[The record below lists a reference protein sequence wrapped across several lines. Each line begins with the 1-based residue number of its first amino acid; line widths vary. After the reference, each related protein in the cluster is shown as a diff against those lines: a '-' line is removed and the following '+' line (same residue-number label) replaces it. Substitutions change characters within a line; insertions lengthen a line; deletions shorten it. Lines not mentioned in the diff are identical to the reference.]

1 MSINGQFYDK
11 GSVDGLIETLNT
23 LCESLGVKITTI
35 ESNYVN
41 KNQIGANSGVASL
54 GSDGKV
60 PSSQLPGYVDDVLE
74 FDNQSGF
81 PQTGESG
88 KIYVAKDTNKTYR
101 WSGSSY
107 IEISQSIALGET
119 SSTAYAGNKGKANAE
134 AIAALQELVNT
145 INSSLSGK
153 APTKHDSS
161 ATTYGVGTATNYG
174 HVKLFKLANYN
185 DSNKSND
192 DSAITAAFANALNEA
207 LHNTITA
214 EVTKTLVNYATTS
227 ALQSLQTKVT
237 QLEAKMIT
245 MTDNGDGT
253 FTFTQNS

>member
-11 GSVDGLIETLNT
+11 GSVDGLIETINT

-41 KNQIGANSGVASL
+41 KNLIGANSGVASL
-54 GSDGKV
+54 GADGKV
-60 PSSQLPGYVDDVLE
+60 PSAQLPSYVDDVVE
-74 FDNQSGF
+74 YDTKTAF

-88 KIYVAKDTNKTYR
+88 KIYISKNDNKTYR
-101 WSGSSY
+101 WSGTTY
-107 IEISQSIALGET
+107 IEISSSLALGET
-119 SSTAYAGNKGKANAE
+119 SSTAYAGNKGKANAD

-161 ATTYGVGTATNYG
+161 GTSYGVGSATNYG
-174 HVKLFKLANYN
+174 HVKLFKLANYS

-214 EVTKTLVNYATTS
+214 EVTQTLVNYATTS
-227 ALQSLQTKVT
+227 ALQSLKSKVT
-237 QLEAKMIT
+237 QLEAKVIT

>member
-1 MSINGQFYDK
+1 MSVNGQFYDK

-74 FDNQSGF
+74 YNNQSGF

-107 IEISQSIALGET
+107 IEIGQSIALGET
-119 SSTAYAGNKGKANAE
+119 SSTAYAGNKGKANAD
-134 AIAALQELVNT
+134 AIAALQNLVNQ
-145 INSSLSGK
+145 INTNLGGK
-153 APTKHDSS
+153 APTKHDSAGTS
-161 ATTYGVGTATNYG
+161 YGVGTASNYG
-174 HVKLFKLANYN
+174 HVKLFKLANYS

-192 DSAITAAFANALNEA
+192 DAAITAAFANALNEA
-207 LHNTITA
+207 LHDTITA
-214 EVTKTLVNYATTS
+214 EVTQTLVNYATTS
-227 ALQSLQTKVT
+227 ALQSLQNKVT
-237 QLEAKMIT
+237 QLQNSAIS

>member
-1 MSINGQFYDK
+1 MANVNIYDQNKVDQLIALINSTLDAH
-11 GSVDGLIETLNT
+11 GLKL
-23 LCESLGVKITTI
+23 TTI
-35 ESNYVN
+35 EESYVN

-60 PSSQLPGYVDDVLE
+60 PSTQLPSYVDDIVE
-74 FDNQSGF
+74 YANREAF
-81 PQTGESG
+81 PGTGESG
-88 KIYVAKDTNKTYR
+88 KIYVATDDNTQYR
-101 WSGSSY
+101 WTGSTYVQFSGSGNLV
-107 IEISQSIALGET
+107 LGET
-119 SSTAYAGNKGKANAE
+119 ASTAYAGNKGKQNADN
-134 AIAALQELVNT
+134 IAALQELVNT

-161 ATTYGVGTATNYG
+161 GTSYGVGSATNYG
-174 HVKLFKLANYN
+174 HVKLFKLANYS

-214 EVTKTLVNYATTS
+214 EITQTLVNYATTS
-227 ALQSLQTKVT
+227 ALETLRNKVT
-237 QLEAKMIT
+237 QLEKNAIS

-253 FTFTQNS
+253 ITFTKN